1 LTIRFILD
9 TNARTQLGAVKV
21 VARQYSSYWL
31 LAISF

>member
-21 VARQYSSYWL
+21 VARQYSSY
-31 LAISF
+31 